1 MTRLRPV
8 EARDIE
14 QLRLWRNDP
23 ALNLAFRTV
32 IPLSE
37 HAQIGWFERISQPT
51 PPDIMFAIEADARLV
66 GCAGLCYVDW
76 IHRNAEV
83 SLYLGDDKA
92 PPETGRDACTFL
104 REFAFQRLGLHKLYC
119 EVFDREDWRIRYFKL
134 MGMREVGRYTQ
145 HRWVNGEWV
154 DSVLMEILNE

>member
-14 QLRLWRNDP
+14 QLRQWRNDP

-37 HAQIGWFERISQPT
+37 HAQIGWFERISQPL
-51 PPDIMFAIEADARLV
+51 PPDIMFAIEADGVLV
-66 GCAGLCYVDW
+66 GCCGLCYIDY
-76 IHRNAEV
+76 IHRLAEV
-83 SLYLGDDKA
+83 SIYLKPGDV
-92 PPETGRDACTFL
+92 PPETGRDACEQL
-104 REFAFQRLGLHKLYC
+104 RDFAFKRLGLNKLTC

-134 MGMREVGRYTQ
+134 MGMREIGRFTR
-145 HRWVNGEWV
+145 HRYINGEWV
-154 DSVLMEILNE
+154 DSIVMEILNA